1 MSHTKNDKYFKLMY
15 IALGILI
22 YLEFKVNINTLKAMD
37 ALTDILIW
45 ITIAVPTIYFAI
57 KKDVSKLS
65 TVLVIPVIFILIGLI
80 YTFGNL
86 INNI

>member
-1 MSHTKNDKYFKLMY
+1 MSHTKEDRYFKLMY

-22 YLEFKVNINTLKAMD
+22 YLEFKVNINAFKTIDDLI
-37 ALTDILIW
+37 DILIW

-57 KKDVSKLS
+57 KKDVSKLA
-65 TVLVIPVIFILIGLI
+65 TVLAIPVIFILIGLI
-80 YTFGNL
+80 YMYANL

>member
-1 MSHTKNDKYFKLMY
+1 MSKKKQRHLLRFLWEGGTKISAGFQV
-15 IALGILI
+15 
-22 YLEFKVNINTLKAMD
+22 E

-57 KKDVSKLS
+57 KKDISKLAM
-65 TVLVIPVIFILIGLI
+65 VLVIPVIFILIGLM
-80 YTFGNL
+80 YSLGNL